1 MILVTAANGNQG
13 RWLVPRLLAA
23 GLPLRACVRS
33 QASAEALR
41 AKGVSDVVVG
51 DVTEPDVLAR
61 AMEGAQTV
69 YHIGPTLNPKERELG
84 FAAVDAARAAGVRHF
99 VFSSVLHAILTD
111 LVQHQIKR
119 DIEEYLLSS
128 GLEFT
133 ILQPTN
139 FMVPMRLR
147 PAFEHGVFRLTWT
160 LERHQSLVDV
170 SDVAEV
176 AATVLIEGERHFG
189 ATYELASPGRY
200 TAHDL
205 AGIIAGVVGRDVR
218 AERIEPE
225 VFIKQY
231 LRIENLDERPYEVA
245 AARAIGS
252 RYSRHDFVGNP
263 NVLTWLLGRAPTSFE
278 DFVRRE
284 HAAVQAGRDG
294 SASASGR

>member
-13 RWLVPRLLAA
+13 RLLVPRLLASGA
-23 GLPLRACVRS
+23 PLRACVRS
-33 QASAEALR
+33 EASAGALR
-41 AKGVSDVVVG
+41 AAGVSDIVVG
-51 DVTEPDVLAR
+51 DITDPEVLAR
-61 AMEGAQTV
+61 AMDGAEAV

-84 FAAVDAARAAGVRHF
+84 FAAVDAASAAGVRHF

-111 LVQHQIKR
+111 LVQHEIKR

-160 LERHQSLVDV
+160 LERHQSLVHIG
-170 SDVAEV
+170 DVAEA
-176 AATVLIEGERHFG
+176 AATVLLEGERHWG

-205 AGIIAGVVGRDVR
+205 AAIISGVVGREVR
-218 AERIEPE
+218 TERIEPE

-231 LRIENLDERPYEVA
+231 LRIEDLNERPYEVA
-245 AARAIGS
+245 AARAISS
-252 RYSRHDFVGNP
+252 RYSRHDFVGNA
-263 NVLTWLLGRAPTSFE
+263 NVLTWLLGRRPTTFAEFVQGQFDAFQAPKS
-278 DFVRRE
+278 
-284 HAAVQAGRDG
+284 
-294 SASASGR
+294 